1 MELPSL
7 QSFGVRKLLN
17 HFFESLGGANQHPGK
32 QTALIFSSM
41 FMHRQLELEVWLWT
55 PSRQRRNMLLILLQV
70 K

>member
-1 MELPSL
+1 
-7 QSFGVRKLLN
+7 
-17 HFFESLGGANQHPGK
+17 
-32 QTALIFSSM
+32 M